1 MITQFKPGDR
11 VICIG
16 SGWRQGRTALVES
29 VHEEHERPV
38 YRLDFGGDKKSYV
51 TENELAL
58 DERIDVSPN
67 EILILDADHVTAE
80 MGSEVAQRLGRM
92 TVLVKGGKKN
102 IDKVD
107 RKDLRASLD
116 ALDAVVDPKKPPKA

>member
-1 MITQFKPGDR
+1 MAQYKPGDK

-16 SGWRQGRTALVES
+16 QGWRQGRTALVES
-29 VHEEHERPV
+29 VHEGNENPV
-38 YRLDFGGDKKSYV
+38 YGLDFGSGKKSYV
-51 TENELAL
+51 TESELAI

-92 TVLVKGGKKN
+92 TILVKGGKKN

-107 RKDLRASLD
+107 RKNLRESLD
-116 ALDAVVDPKKPPKA
+116 ALDALVDQPKETKL

>member
-1 MITQFKPGDR
+1 MITQFKPGDK

-16 SGWRQGRTALVES
+16 PGWRQGRTALVES
-29 VHEEHERPV
+29 VHEENEKPV

-51 TENELAL
+51 TESELAL

-67 EILILDADHVTAE
+67 EVLILDADHVTAE

-116 ALDAVVDPKKPPKA
+116 ALDASVAPVKTPKA